1 MKLFFSGGLPKS
13 GSNMIKNILSQ
24 NNKIA
29 IYPYSPFVEVINNI
43 KSDLFIKEIV
53 KNRNVETFEQCV
65 KTFLNQGLIGW
76 AQGLNKEAVIYID
89 DNRNWLGNLENIENI
104 FEGKMIIFIKDL
116 KSIINSLENIYIN
129 KVDYS
134 KTFSDNFYQY
144 LPYNKQLQ
152 RVIKFFDVDFL
163 KIPLIGIN
171 RIIEEKN
178 IKNYHFTC
186 YEHFI
191 ANPELELKKIY
202 NFLNEKYFK
211 HDLDNINISYDYPLN
226 HIPYGKVRHFKKVEK
241 QIDNKNNLDKE
252 SINYIET
259 NFKWFYDYFYKT

>member
-1 MKLFFSGGLPKS
+1 
-13 GSNMIKNILSQ
+13 MIKNILSQ

-29 IYPYSPFVEVINNI
+29 IYPYSSFVDVINNI
-43 KSDLFIKEIV
+43 KSDLFIKETV
-53 KNRNVETFEQCV
+53 KNRNVKTFERCV
-65 KTFLNQGLIGW
+65 KTFLNKGLMGW
-76 AQGLNKEAVIYID
+76 AQGLNKEATIYID

-104 FEGKMIIFIKDL
+104 FKGKMIIFIKDL

-129 KVDYS
+129 KVDYN

-144 LPYNKQLQ
+144 HPYNKQLQ

-163 KIPLIGIN
+163 KIPLTGIN

-178 IKNYHFTC
+178 IKNYHFIC
-186 YEHFI
+186 YEKFI
-191 ANPELELKKIY
+191 ENPKLELKKIY
-202 NFLNEKYFK
+202 DFLNEKYFK

-241 QIDNKNNLDKE
+241 QIDNKNNLNKE
-252 SINYIET
+252 CINYIET
-259 NFKWFYDYFYKT
+259 NFKWFYDYFYKI